1 MGKGRDI
8 FYINPFIFFFSIF
21 FYHFLSFF
29 FLGLHFS
36 DNERLFVVSMILHV
50 CKRSGDADG
59 LLQAADK
66 YLAQVFICIYY
77 YIS

>member
-1 MGKGRDI
+1 MGE
-8 FYINPFIFFFSIF
+8 FILIVPPPFFFSF
-21 FYHFLSFF
+21 FLCLCLSFFFLFLLSF

-59 LLQAADK
+59 LLQAANK
-66 YLAQVFICIYY
+66 YLAQV
-77 YIS
+77 YI